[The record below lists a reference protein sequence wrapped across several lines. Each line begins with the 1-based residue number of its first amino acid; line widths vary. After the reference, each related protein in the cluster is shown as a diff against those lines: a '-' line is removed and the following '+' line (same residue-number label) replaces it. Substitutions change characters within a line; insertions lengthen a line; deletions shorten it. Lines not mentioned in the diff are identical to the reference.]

1 MSTHCKHFRFWYP
14 LILTWR
20 ELLNASVFYVTIM
33 PKRALFCNS
42 PLRNNNIPIKDMQ
55 THKALR
61 SGLPMQWFVSH
72 IAFRETVKDRFCSA
86 TKRYIVTYGCILKCQ
101 KALQTLALSNSRQ
114 VPSSLYCKDI
124 LARYEDREVVGAG
137 TST

>member
-1 MSTHCKHFRFWYP
+1 
-14 LILTWR
+14 
-20 ELLNASVFYVTIM
+20 M
-33 PKRALFCNS
+33 PKKRYFVTVRRENG
-42 PLRNNNIPIKDMQ
+42 NIPIKDMH

-72 IAFRETVKDRFCSA
+72 IAFRETVKDWFCSA
-86 TKRYIVTYGCILKCQ
+86 TKRYIVTYRCIVKCH
-101 KALQTLALSNSRQ
+101 KAPQTHALSNSRH